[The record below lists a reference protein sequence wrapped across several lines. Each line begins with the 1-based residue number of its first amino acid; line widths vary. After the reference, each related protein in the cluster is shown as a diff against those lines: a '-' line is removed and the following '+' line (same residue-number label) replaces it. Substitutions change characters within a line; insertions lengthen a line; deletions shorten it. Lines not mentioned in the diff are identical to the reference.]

1 MVQHWNFVIFLL
13 YQKIFLHLWNVFFY
27 VLNVDVLLGFFSFFY
42 TEDAQMSFDE
52 DKQRRYTTTS
62 SITLYPGVDDNGA
75 IYSCE
80 ARHPALERYLR
91 CSVAINVL
99 RMYHYISFKNMLKI
113 KLIDWWFIIF
123 VDLSTV

>member
-1 MVQHWNFVIFLL
+1 MLL
-13 YQKIFLHLWNVFFY
+13 ILLIMLNETNVHKIY
-27 VLNVDVLLGFFSFFY
+27 FFSFN

-99 RMYHYISFKNMLKI
+99 RKYI
-113 KLIDWWFIIF
+113 
-123 VDLSTV
+123 

>member
-1 MVQHWNFVIFLL
+1 
-13 YQKIFLHLWNVFFY
+13 
-27 VLNVDVLLGFFSFFY
+27 
-42 TEDAQMSFDE
+42 MSFDE

-99 RMYHYISFKNMLKI
+99 RKFVCLYLFVFKQKC
-113 KLIDWWFIIF
+113 
-123 VDLSTV
+123 DLQRIQK